1 MSIDQSKIRNFCII
15 AHIDHGKS
23 TLADRIIEKT
33 GTLTSREMQAQV
45 LDNMD
50 LERERGITIKSQ
62 AVRIIY
68 QAKDGEEYIFN
79 LIDTPGHVDFNYEVS
94 RSLAAC
100 DGAILVV
107 DAAQGV
113 EAQTL
118 ANVYLALDHDLDV
131 LPVINKIDL
140 PSARPE
146 EVAQEIEDV
155 IGIEAMDAPRISAKT
170 GLNIEEVLEQIVTKI
185 PAPAGDPKAPLKAL
199 IFDALYDSYKGVI
212 VFCRIKEGTVKVGTK
227 IKMMATGAE
236 DLVTEVG
243 YFGAGQ
249 FIPCDELSAGMVGYI
264 TASIKNVKDTRVGD
278 TITDAAEPI
287 TPEKQAEIERWL
299 ASQPKHQPADS
310 VTEKRSNLLIVFAE
324 SLESWVLEKKVDG
337 KEITPC
343 LNRLLKEKST
353 LYAPNV
359 LTQVK
364 GGRSIDA
371 QLMICSGLLPLMSGT
386 YSSLYY
392 DNTFY
397 TLQKAMRWLKHS
409 RSYLLT
415 IDKVSTW
422 NQGAVARSF
431 GTDTIISYHDFKM
444 TEAFGTHKRIGD
456 ASFFKQCREK
466 IERGEVWK
474 PGESVYMQ
482 FVTYSGHAP
491 FKLPNHLRTITFPAS
506 IPEKAA
512 DYMTTAHYTDKAIGD
527 FVAYLKTL
535 PQYKET
541 IVVIV
546 GDHEGL
552 ASYRQELVGNPACRG
567 LVSDKQLTPFIVLNS
582 PVGMRYDKFMGQIDI
597 YPTLLNLMQLDAYR
611 WHGLGQ
617 SILDPRKQGV
627 AVGSVMNVEGTGSDK
642 EVERLKEAHT
652 VSDYMLR
659 YDWLKRL
666 D

>member
-1 MSIDQSKIRNFCII
+1 MRQQLWDKTAIIFAVGIFLTFVAFDVIWCMDTTFASFSFFETYATKII
-15 AHIDHGKS
+15 A
-23 TLADRIIEKT
+23 TLALA
-33 GTLTSREMQAQV
+33 GVYALTRCRWAQ
-45 LDNMD
+45 
-50 LERERGITIKSQ
+50 I
-62 AVRIIY
+62 
-68 QAKDGEEYIFN
+68 
-79 LIDTPGHVDFNYEVS
+79 
-94 RSLAAC
+94 
-100 DGAILVV
+100 VV
-107 DAAQGV
+107 M
-113 EAQTL
+113 
-118 ANVYLALDHDLDV
+118 ALLDV
-131 LPVINKIDL
+131 LLVANLMYFRTYYSAIPASSYLEAGNLADFKASVTDSLRWADIVLPLITIATAVIAFRYKTTKRQPLTAVLKWWAAPLAGFALLLTGVNLCKGGFHKSL
-140 PSARPE
+140 RSVRQSAYLCS
-146 EVAQEIEDV
+146 A
-155 IGIEAMDAPRISAKT
+155 DAP
-170 GLNIEEVLEQIVTKI
+170 
-185 PAPAGDPKAPLKAL
+185 
-199 IFDALYDSYKGVI
+199 IFSVFGCIWYD
-212 VFCRIKEGTVKVGTK
+212 
-227 IKMMATGAE
+227 
-236 DLVTEVG
+236 
-243 YFGAGQ
+243 
-249 FIPCDELSAGMVGYI
+249 
-264 TASIKNVKDTRVGD
+264 
-278 TITDAAEPI
+278 ITDAAEPI

-397 TLQKAMRWLKHS
+397 TLQKAMRGLKHS

-456 ASFFKQCREK
+456 ASFFQQCREK

-491 FKLPNHLRTITFPAS
+491 FKLPDHLRTITFPAS

-552 ASYRQELVGNPACRG
+552 ASYRQELVGNPACRE

>member
-1 MSIDQSKIRNFCII
+1 MRQQLWDKTAITFAVGIFLTFVAFDVIWCMDTTFASFSFFETYATKII
-15 AHIDHGKS
+15 A
-23 TLADRIIEKT
+23 TLALA
-33 GTLTSREMQAQV
+33 GVYALTRCRWAQ
-45 LDNMD
+45 
-50 LERERGITIKSQ
+50 I
-62 AVRIIY
+62 
-68 QAKDGEEYIFN
+68 
-79 LIDTPGHVDFNYEVS
+79 
-94 RSLAAC
+94 
-100 DGAILVV
+100 VV
-107 DAAQGV
+107 M
-113 EAQTL
+113 
-118 ANVYLALDHDLDV
+118 ALLDV
-131 LPVINKIDL
+131 LLVANLMYFRTYYSAIPASSYLEAGNLADFKASVTDSLRWADIVL
-140 PSARPE
+140 PLITIATAVMALRSKATKRQPLTAVLKWWAAPLAGFALLLTGVNLCKGGFHKSLRSVRQSAYLCS
-146 EVAQEIEDV
+146 A
-155 IGIEAMDAPRISAKT
+155 DAP
-170 GLNIEEVLEQIVTKI
+170 
-185 PAPAGDPKAPLKAL
+185 
-199 IFDALYDSYKGVI
+199 IFSVFGCIWYD
-212 VFCRIKEGTVKVGTK
+212 
-227 IKMMATGAE
+227 
-236 DLVTEVG
+236 
-243 YFGAGQ
+243 
-249 FIPCDELSAGMVGYI
+249 
-264 TASIKNVKDTRVGD
+264 
-278 TITDAAEPI
+278 ITDAAEPI

-397 TLQKAMRWLKHS
+397 TLQKAMRGLKHS

-456 ASFFKQCREK
+456 ASFFQQCREK

-491 FKLPNHLRTITFPAS
+491 FKLPDHLRTITFPAS

-512 DYMTTAHYTDKAIGD
+512 DYMTTVHYTDKAIGD

>member
-1 MSIDQSKIRNFCII
+1 MRQQLWDKTAIIFAVGIFLTFVAFDVIWCMDTTFASFSFFETYATKII
-15 AHIDHGKS
+15 A
-23 TLADRIIEKT
+23 TLALA
-33 GTLTSREMQAQV
+33 GVYALTRCRWAQ
-45 LDNMD
+45 
-50 LERERGITIKSQ
+50 I
-62 AVRIIY
+62 
-68 QAKDGEEYIFN
+68 
-79 LIDTPGHVDFNYEVS
+79 
-94 RSLAAC
+94 
-100 DGAILVV
+100 VV
-107 DAAQGV
+107 M
-113 EAQTL
+113 
-118 ANVYLALDHDLDV
+118 ALLDV
-131 LPVINKIDL
+131 LLVANLMYFRTYYSAIPASSYLEAGNLADFKASVTDSLRWADIVL
-140 PSARPE
+140 PLITIATAVMAFRYKTTKRQPLTAVLKWWAAPLAGFALLLTGVNLCKGGFHKSLRSVRQSAYLCS
-146 EVAQEIEDV
+146 A
-155 IGIEAMDAPRISAKT
+155 DAP
-170 GLNIEEVLEQIVTKI
+170 
-185 PAPAGDPKAPLKAL
+185 
-199 IFDALYDSYKGVI
+199 IFSVFGCIWYD
-212 VFCRIKEGTVKVGTK
+212 
-227 IKMMATGAE
+227 
-236 DLVTEVG
+236 
-243 YFGAGQ
+243 
-249 FIPCDELSAGMVGYI
+249 
-264 TASIKNVKDTRVGD
+264 
-278 TITDAAEPI
+278 ITDAAEPI

-343 LNRLLKEKST
+343 LNSLLKEKST

-397 TLQKAMRWLKHS
+397 TLQKAMRGQKHS

-456 ASFFKQCREK
+456 ASFFQQCREK

-491 FKLPNHLRTITFPAS
+491 FKLPDHLRTITFPAS

-582 PVGMRYDKFMGQIDI
+582 PVGMHYDKFMGQIDI

-642 EVERLKEAHT
+642 EVERLKEAHS

>member
-1 MSIDQSKIRNFCII
+1 MRQQLWDKTAIIFAVGIFLTFVAFDVIWCMDTTFASFSFFETYATKII
-15 AHIDHGKS
+15 A
-23 TLADRIIEKT
+23 TLALA
-33 GTLTSREMQAQV
+33 GVYALTRCRWAQ
-45 LDNMD
+45 
-50 LERERGITIKSQ
+50 I
-62 AVRIIY
+62 
-68 QAKDGEEYIFN
+68 
-79 LIDTPGHVDFNYEVS
+79 
-94 RSLAAC
+94 
-100 DGAILVV
+100 VV
-107 DAAQGV
+107 M
-113 EAQTL
+113 
-118 ANVYLALDHDLDV
+118 ALLDV
-131 LPVINKIDL
+131 LLVANLMYFRTYYSAIPASSYLEAGNLADFKASVTDSLRWADIVLPLITIATAVIAFRYKTTKRQPLTAVLKWWAAPLAGFALLLTGVNLCKGGFHKSL
-140 PSARPE
+140 RSVRQSAYLCS
-146 EVAQEIEDV
+146 A
-155 IGIEAMDAPRISAKT
+155 DAP
-170 GLNIEEVLEQIVTKI
+170 
-185 PAPAGDPKAPLKAL
+185 
-199 IFDALYDSYKGVI
+199 IFSIFGCIWYD
-212 VFCRIKEGTVKVGTK
+212 
-227 IKMMATGAE
+227 
-236 DLVTEVG
+236 
-243 YFGAGQ
+243 
-249 FIPCDELSAGMVGYI
+249 
-264 TASIKNVKDTRVGD
+264 
-278 TITDAAEPI
+278 ITDAAEPI

-324 SLESWVLEKKVDG
+324 SLESWVLEKEVDG

-397 TLQKAMRWLKHS
+397 TLQKAMRGLKHS

-456 ASFFKQCREK
+456 ASFFQQCREK

>member
-1 MSIDQSKIRNFCII
+1 MRQQLWDKTAIIFAVGIFLTFVAFDVIWCMDTTFASFSFFETYATKII
-15 AHIDHGKS
+15 A
-23 TLADRIIEKT
+23 TLALA
-33 GTLTSREMQAQV
+33 GVYALTRCRWAQ
-45 LDNMD
+45 
-50 LERERGITIKSQ
+50 I
-62 AVRIIY
+62 
-68 QAKDGEEYIFN
+68 
-79 LIDTPGHVDFNYEVS
+79 
-94 RSLAAC
+94 
-100 DGAILVV
+100 VV
-107 DAAQGV
+107 M
-113 EAQTL
+113 
-118 ANVYLALDHDLDV
+118 ALLDV
-131 LPVINKIDL
+131 LLVANLMYFRTYYSAIPASSYLEAGNLADFKASVTDSLRWADIVL
-140 PSARPE
+140 PLITIATAVMAFRYKTTKRQPLTAVLKWWAAPLAGFALLLTGVNLCKGGFHKSLRSVRQSAYLCS
-146 EVAQEIEDV
+146 A
-155 IGIEAMDAPRISAKT
+155 DAP
-170 GLNIEEVLEQIVTKI
+170 
-185 PAPAGDPKAPLKAL
+185 
-199 IFDALYDSYKGVI
+199 IFSVFGCIWYD
-212 VFCRIKEGTVKVGTK
+212 
-227 IKMMATGAE
+227 
-236 DLVTEVG
+236 
-243 YFGAGQ
+243 
-249 FIPCDELSAGMVGYI
+249 
-264 TASIKNVKDTRVGD
+264 
-278 TITDAAEPI
+278 ITDAAEPI

-397 TLQKAMRWLKHS
+397 TLQKAMRGLKHS
-409 RSYLLT
+409 RCYLLT

-456 ASFFKQCREK
+456 ASFFQQCREK

-491 FKLPNHLRTITFPAS
+491 FKLPDHLRTITFPAS

-512 DYMTTAHYTDKAIGD
+512 EYMTTAHYTDKAIGD

>member
-1 MSIDQSKIRNFCII
+1 MRQQLWDKTAIIFAVGIFLTFVAFDVIWCMDTTFASFSFFETYATKII
-15 AHIDHGKS
+15 A
-23 TLADRIIEKT
+23 TLALA
-33 GTLTSREMQAQV
+33 GVYALTRCRWAQ
-45 LDNMD
+45 
-50 LERERGITIKSQ
+50 I
-62 AVRIIY
+62 
-68 QAKDGEEYIFN
+68 
-79 LIDTPGHVDFNYEVS
+79 
-94 RSLAAC
+94 
-100 DGAILVV
+100 VV
-107 DAAQGV
+107 M
-113 EAQTL
+113 
-118 ANVYLALDHDLDV
+118 ALLDV
-131 LPVINKIDL
+131 LLVANLMYFRTYYSAIPASSYLEAGNLADFKASVTDSLRWADIVL
-140 PSARPE
+140 PLITIATAVMAFRYKTTKRQPLTAVLKWWAAPLAGFALLLTGVNLCKGGFHKSLRSVRQSAYLCS
-146 EVAQEIEDV
+146 A
-155 IGIEAMDAPRISAKT
+155 DAP
-170 GLNIEEVLEQIVTKI
+170 
-185 PAPAGDPKAPLKAL
+185 
-199 IFDALYDSYKGVI
+199 IFSVFGCIWYD
-212 VFCRIKEGTVKVGTK
+212 
-227 IKMMATGAE
+227 
-236 DLVTEVG
+236 
-243 YFGAGQ
+243 
-249 FIPCDELSAGMVGYI
+249 
-264 TASIKNVKDTRVGD
+264 
-278 TITDAAEPI
+278 ITDAAEPI

-324 SLESWVLEKKVDG
+324 SLESWVLEKKVNG

-397 TLQKAMRWLKHS
+397 TIQKAMRGLKHS

-456 ASFFKQCREK
+456 ASFFQQCREK

-474 PGESVYMQ
+474 PGESVYML

-491 FKLPNHLRTITFPAS
+491 FKLPDHLRTITFPAS

>member
-1 MSIDQSKIRNFCII
+1 MRQQLWDKTAIIFAVGIFLTFVAFDVIWCMDTTFASFSFFETYATKII
-15 AHIDHGKS
+15 A
-23 TLADRIIEKT
+23 TLALA
-33 GTLTSREMQAQV
+33 GVYALTRCRWAQ
-45 LDNMD
+45 
-50 LERERGITIKSQ
+50 I
-62 AVRIIY
+62 
-68 QAKDGEEYIFN
+68 
-79 LIDTPGHVDFNYEVS
+79 
-94 RSLAAC
+94 
-100 DGAILVV
+100 VV
-107 DAAQGV
+107 M
-113 EAQTL
+113 
-118 ANVYLALDHDLDV
+118 ALLDV
-131 LPVINKIDL
+131 LLVANL
-140 PSARPE
+140 MYFRTYYSAIP
-146 EVAQEIEDV
+146 ASSYL
-155 IGIEAMDAPRISAKT
+155 EAGNLADFKASVTDSLRWADIVLSLITIATAVMAFRYKTTKRQPLTAVLKWWAAPLAGFALLLTGVNLCKGGFHKSLRSVRQSAYLCSADAP
-170 GLNIEEVLEQIVTKI
+170 
-185 PAPAGDPKAPLKAL
+185 
-199 IFDALYDSYKGVI
+199 IFSVFGCIWYD
-212 VFCRIKEGTVKVGTK
+212 
-227 IKMMATGAE
+227 
-236 DLVTEVG
+236 
-243 YFGAGQ
+243 
-249 FIPCDELSAGMVGYI
+249 
-264 TASIKNVKDTRVGD
+264 
-278 TITDAAEPI
+278 ITDAAEPI

-310 VTEKRSNLLIVFAE
+310 ITEKRSNLLIVFAE

-397 TLQKAMRWLKHS
+397 TLQKAMRGLKHS

-456 ASFFKQCREK
+456 ASFFQQCREK

-491 FKLPNHLRTITFPAS
+491 FKLPDHLRTITFPAS

>member
-1 MSIDQSKIRNFCII
+1 MRQQLWDKTAIIFAVGIFLTFVAFDVIWCMDTTFASFSFFETYATKII
-15 AHIDHGKS
+15 A
-23 TLADRIIEKT
+23 TLALA
-33 GTLTSREMQAQV
+33 GVYALTRCRWAQ
-45 LDNMD
+45 
-50 LERERGITIKSQ
+50 I
-62 AVRIIY
+62 
-68 QAKDGEEYIFN
+68 
-79 LIDTPGHVDFNYEVS
+79 
-94 RSLAAC
+94 
-100 DGAILVV
+100 VV
-107 DAAQGV
+107 M
-113 EAQTL
+113 
-118 ANVYLALDHDLDV
+118 ALLDV
-131 LPVINKIDL
+131 LLVANLMYFRTYYSAIPASSYLEAGNLADFKASVTDSLRWADIVL
-140 PSARPE
+140 PLITIATAVTAFRSKTTKRQPLTAVLKWWAAPLAGFALLLTGVNLCKGGFHKSLRSVRQSAYLCS
-146 EVAQEIEDV
+146 A
-155 IGIEAMDAPRISAKT
+155 DAP
-170 GLNIEEVLEQIVTKI
+170 
-185 PAPAGDPKAPLKAL
+185 
-199 IFDALYDSYKGVI
+199 IFSVFGCIWYD
-212 VFCRIKEGTVKVGTK
+212 
-227 IKMMATGAE
+227 
-236 DLVTEVG
+236 
-243 YFGAGQ
+243 
-249 FIPCDELSAGMVGYI
+249 
-264 TASIKNVKDTRVGD
+264 
-278 TITDAAEPI
+278 ITDAAEPI

-299 ASQPKHQPADS
+299 ASQPKHQPADII
-310 VTEKRSNLLIVFAE
+310 TEKRSNLLIVFAE

-397 TLQKAMRWLKHS
+397 TLQKAMRGLKHS

-431 GTDTIISYHDFKM
+431 GTGTIISYHDFKM

-456 ASFFKQCREK
+456 ASFFQQCREK

-491 FKLPNHLRTITFPAS
+491 FKLPDHLRTITFPAS

>member
-1 MSIDQSKIRNFCII
+1 MRQQLWDKTAIIFAVGIFLTFVAFDVIWCMDTTFASFSFFETYATKII
-15 AHIDHGKS
+15 A
-23 TLADRIIEKT
+23 TLVLA
-33 GTLTSREMQAQV
+33 GVYALTRCRWAQ
-45 LDNMD
+45 
-50 LERERGITIKSQ
+50 I
-62 AVRIIY
+62 
-68 QAKDGEEYIFN
+68 
-79 LIDTPGHVDFNYEVS
+79 
-94 RSLAAC
+94 
-100 DGAILVV
+100 VV
-107 DAAQGV
+107 M
-113 EAQTL
+113 
-118 ANVYLALDHDLDV
+118 ALLDV
-131 LPVINKIDL
+131 LLVANLMYFRTYYSAIPASSYLEAGNLADFKASVTDSLRWADIVL
-140 PSARPE
+140 PLITIATAVMAFRYKTTKRQPLTAVLKWWAAPLAGFALLLTGVNLCKGGFHKSLRSVRQSAYLCS
-146 EVAQEIEDV
+146 A
-155 IGIEAMDAPRISAKT
+155 DAP
-170 GLNIEEVLEQIVTKI
+170 
-185 PAPAGDPKAPLKAL
+185 
-199 IFDALYDSYKGVI
+199 IFSVFGCIWYD
-212 VFCRIKEGTVKVGTK
+212 
-227 IKMMATGAE
+227 
-236 DLVTEVG
+236 
-243 YFGAGQ
+243 
-249 FIPCDELSAGMVGYI
+249 
-264 TASIKNVKDTRVGD
+264 
-278 TITDAAEPI
+278 ITDAAEPI

-397 TLQKAMRWLKHS
+397 TLQKAMRGLKHS

-456 ASFFKQCREK
+456 ASFFQQCREK

-491 FKLPNHLRTITFPAS
+491 FKLPDHLRTITFPAS

>member
-1 MSIDQSKIRNFCII
+1 MRQQLWDKTSIVFAVGIFLTFVAFDVIWCMDTTFASFSFFETYATKII
-15 AHIDHGKS
+15 A
-23 TLADRIIEKT
+23 TLALV
-33 GTLTSREMQAQV
+33 GVYVLTRSRWAQ
-45 LDNMD
+45 
-50 LERERGITIKSQ
+50 I
-62 AVRIIY
+62 
-68 QAKDGEEYIFN
+68 
-79 LIDTPGHVDFNYEVS
+79 
-94 RSLAAC
+94 
-100 DGAILVV
+100 VV
-107 DAAQGV
+107 M
-113 EAQTL
+113 
-118 ANVYLALDHDLDV
+118 ALLDV
-131 LPVINKIDL
+131 LLVANLMYFRTYYSAIPASSYLEAGNLADFKASVTDSLRWADIVLLLISIATAVMAFRYKITKRQPL
-140 PSARPE
+140 TAVLKWWAAPLAGFALLLTGVNLCKGGFHKSLRSVRQSAYLCS
-146 EVAQEIEDV
+146 A
-155 IGIEAMDAPRISAKT
+155 DAP
-170 GLNIEEVLEQIVTKI
+170 
-185 PAPAGDPKAPLKAL
+185 
-199 IFDALYDSYKGVI
+199 IFSVFGCIWYD
-212 VFCRIKEGTVKVGTK
+212 
-227 IKMMATGAE
+227 
-236 DLVTEVG
+236 
-243 YFGAGQ
+243 
-249 FIPCDELSAGMVGYI
+249 
-264 TASIKNVKDTRVGD
+264 
-278 TITDAAEPI
+278 ITDAAEPI

-324 SLESWVLEKKVDG
+324 SLESWVLEKEVDG

-397 TLQKAMRWLKHS
+397 TLQKAMRGLKHS

-456 ASFFKQCREK
+456 ASFFQQCREK

-491 FKLPNHLRTITFPAS
+491 FKLPDHLRTITFPAS

-582 PVGMRYDKFMGQIDI
+582 PVGMRYDKFLGQIDI
-597 YPTLLNLMQLDAYR
+597 YPTLLDLMQLDAYR

>member
-1 MSIDQSKIRNFCII
+1 MKQQLWDKTAIIFAVGIFLTFVAFDVIWCMDTTFASFSFFETYATKII
-15 AHIDHGKS
+15 A
-23 TLADRIIEKT
+23 TLALA
-33 GTLTSREMQAQV
+33 GVYALTRCRWAQ
-45 LDNMD
+45 
-50 LERERGITIKSQ
+50 I
-62 AVRIIY
+62 
-68 QAKDGEEYIFN
+68 
-79 LIDTPGHVDFNYEVS
+79 
-94 RSLAAC
+94 
-100 DGAILVV
+100 VV
-107 DAAQGV
+107 M
-113 EAQTL
+113 
-118 ANVYLALDHDLDV
+118 ALLDV
-131 LPVINKIDL
+131 LLVANLMYFRTYYSAIPASSYLEAGNLADFKASVTDSLRWADIVL
-140 PSARPE
+140 PLITIATAVMAFRYKTTKRQPLTAVLKWWAAPLAGFALLLTGVNLCKGGFHKSLRSVRQSAYLCS
-146 EVAQEIEDV
+146 A
-155 IGIEAMDAPRISAKT
+155 DAP
-170 GLNIEEVLEQIVTKI
+170 
-185 PAPAGDPKAPLKAL
+185 
-199 IFDALYDSYKGVI
+199 IFSVFGCIWYD
-212 VFCRIKEGTVKVGTK
+212 
-227 IKMMATGAE
+227 
-236 DLVTEVG
+236 
-243 YFGAGQ
+243 
-249 FIPCDELSAGMVGYI
+249 
-264 TASIKNVKDTRVGD
+264 
-278 TITDAAEPI
+278 ITDAAEPI

-324 SLESWVLEKKVDG
+324 SLESWVLEKKVNG

-397 TLQKAMRWLKHS
+397 TLQKAMRGLKHS

-456 ASFFKQCREK
+456 ASFFQQCREK

-491 FKLPNHLRTITFPAS
+491 FKLPDHLRTITFPAS
-506 IPEKAA
+506 IPEKVA

>member
-1 MSIDQSKIRNFCII
+1 MRQQLWDKTAIIFAVGIFLTFVAFDVIWCMDTTFASFSFFETYATKII
-15 AHIDHGKS
+15 A
-23 TLADRIIEKT
+23 TLALA
-33 GTLTSREMQAQV
+33 GVYALTRCRWAQ
-45 LDNMD
+45 
-50 LERERGITIKSQ
+50 I
-62 AVRIIY
+62 
-68 QAKDGEEYIFN
+68 
-79 LIDTPGHVDFNYEVS
+79 
-94 RSLAAC
+94 
-100 DGAILVV
+100 VV
-107 DAAQGV
+107 M
-113 EAQTL
+113 
-118 ANVYLALDHDLDV
+118 ALLDV
-131 LPVINKIDL
+131 LLVANLMYFRTYYSAIPASSYLEAGNLADFKASVTDSLRWADIVL
-140 PSARPE
+140 PLITIATAVMAFRYKTTKRQPLTAVLKWWAAPLAGFALLLTGVNLCKGGFHKSLRSVRQSAYLCS
-146 EVAQEIEDV
+146 A
-155 IGIEAMDAPRISAKT
+155 DAP
-170 GLNIEEVLEQIVTKI
+170 
-185 PAPAGDPKAPLKAL
+185 
-199 IFDALYDSYKGVI
+199 IFSVFGCIWYD
-212 VFCRIKEGTVKVGTK
+212 
-227 IKMMATGAE
+227 
-236 DLVTEVG
+236 
-243 YFGAGQ
+243 
-249 FIPCDELSAGMVGYI
+249 
-264 TASIKNVKDTRVGD
+264 
-278 TITDAAEPI
+278 ITDAAEPI

-324 SLESWVLEKKVDG
+324 SLESWVLEKKVNG

-397 TLQKAMRWLKHS
+397 TLQKAMRGLKHS

-456 ASFFKQCREK
+456 ASFFQQCREK

-474 PGESVYMQ
+474 LGESVYMQ

-491 FKLPNHLRTITFPAS
+491 FKLPDHLRTITFPAS

>member
-1 MSIDQSKIRNFCII
+1 MRQYLWDKTAIIFAVGIFLTFVAFDVIWCMDTTFASFSFFETYATKII
-15 AHIDHGKS
+15 A
-23 TLADRIIEKT
+23 TLALA
-33 GTLTSREMQAQV
+33 GVYALTRCRWAQ
-45 LDNMD
+45 
-50 LERERGITIKSQ
+50 I
-62 AVRIIY
+62 
-68 QAKDGEEYIFN
+68 
-79 LIDTPGHVDFNYEVS
+79 
-94 RSLAAC
+94 
-100 DGAILVV
+100 VV
-107 DAAQGV
+107 M
-113 EAQTL
+113 
-118 ANVYLALDHDLDV
+118 ALLDV
-131 LPVINKIDL
+131 LLVANLMYFRTYYSAIPASSYLEAGNLADFKASVTDSLRWADIVL
-140 PSARPE
+140 PLITIATAVMAFRYKTTKRQPLTAVLKWWAAPLAGFVLLLTGVNLCKGGFHKSLRSVRQSAYLCS
-146 EVAQEIEDV
+146 A
-155 IGIEAMDAPRISAKT
+155 DAP
-170 GLNIEEVLEQIVTKI
+170 
-185 PAPAGDPKAPLKAL
+185 
-199 IFDALYDSYKGVI
+199 IFSVFGCIWYD
-212 VFCRIKEGTVKVGTK
+212 
-227 IKMMATGAE
+227 
-236 DLVTEVG
+236 
-243 YFGAGQ
+243 
-249 FIPCDELSAGMVGYI
+249 
-264 TASIKNVKDTRVGD
+264 
-278 TITDAAEPI
+278 ITDAAEPI

-299 ASQPKHQPADS
+299 ASQPKHQSADS

-397 TLQKAMRWLKHS
+397 TLQKAMRGLKHS

-456 ASFFKQCREK
+456 ASFFQQCREK

-491 FKLPNHLRTITFPAS
+491 FKLPDHLRTITFPAS

>member
-1 MSIDQSKIRNFCII
+1 MKQQLWDKTAIIFAVGIFLTFVAFDVIWCMDTTFASFSFFETYATKII
-15 AHIDHGKS
+15 A
-23 TLADRIIEKT
+23 TLALA
-33 GTLTSREMQAQV
+33 GVYALTRCRWAQ
-45 LDNMD
+45 
-50 LERERGITIKSQ
+50 I
-62 AVRIIY
+62 
-68 QAKDGEEYIFN
+68 
-79 LIDTPGHVDFNYEVS
+79 
-94 RSLAAC
+94 
-100 DGAILVV
+100 VV
-107 DAAQGV
+107 M
-113 EAQTL
+113 
-118 ANVYLALDHDLDV
+118 ALLDV
-131 LPVINKIDL
+131 LLVANLMYFRTYYSAIPASSYLEAGNLADFKASVTDSLRWADIVL
-140 PSARPE
+140 PLITIATAVMAFRYKTTKRQPLTAVLKWWAAPLAGFALLLTGVNLCKGGFHKSLRSVRQSAYLCS
-146 EVAQEIEDV
+146 A
-155 IGIEAMDAPRISAKT
+155 DAP
-170 GLNIEEVLEQIVTKI
+170 
-185 PAPAGDPKAPLKAL
+185 
-199 IFDALYDSYKGVI
+199 IFSVFGCIWYD
-212 VFCRIKEGTVKVGTK
+212 
-227 IKMMATGAE
+227 
-236 DLVTEVG
+236 
-243 YFGAGQ
+243 
-249 FIPCDELSAGMVGYI
+249 
-264 TASIKNVKDTRVGD
+264 
-278 TITDAAEPI
+278 ITDAAEPI

-397 TLQKAMRWLKHS
+397 TLQKAMRGLKHS

-456 ASFFKQCREK
+456 ASFFQQCREK

-474 PGESVYMQ
+474 PSESVYMQ

-491 FKLPNHLRTITFPAS
+491 FKLPDHLRTITFPAS

>member
-1 MSIDQSKIRNFCII
+1 MRQQLWDKTAIIFAVGIFLTFVAFDVIWCMDTTFASFSFFETYATKII
-15 AHIDHGKS
+15 A
-23 TLADRIIEKT
+23 TLALASVYA
-33 GTLTSREMQAQV
+33 LTRCRWAQ
-45 LDNMD
+45 
-50 LERERGITIKSQ
+50 I
-62 AVRIIY
+62 
-68 QAKDGEEYIFN
+68 
-79 LIDTPGHVDFNYEVS
+79 
-94 RSLAAC
+94 
-100 DGAILVV
+100 VV
-107 DAAQGV
+107 M
-113 EAQTL
+113 
-118 ANVYLALDHDLDV
+118 ALLDV
-131 LPVINKIDL
+131 LLVANLMYFRTYYSAIPASSYLEAGNLADFKASVTDSLRWADIVL
-140 PSARPE
+140 PLITIATAVMAFRYKTTKRQPLTAVLKWWAAPLAGFALLLTGVNLCKGGFHKSLRSVRQSAYLCS
-146 EVAQEIEDV
+146 A
-155 IGIEAMDAPRISAKT
+155 DAP
-170 GLNIEEVLEQIVTKI
+170 
-185 PAPAGDPKAPLKAL
+185 
-199 IFDALYDSYKGVI
+199 IFSVFGCIWYD
-212 VFCRIKEGTVKVGTK
+212 
-227 IKMMATGAE
+227 
-236 DLVTEVG
+236 
-243 YFGAGQ
+243 
-249 FIPCDELSAGMVGYI
+249 
-264 TASIKNVKDTRVGD
+264 
-278 TITDAAEPI
+278 ITDAAEPI

-343 LNRLLKEKST
+343 LNSLLKEKST

-397 TLQKAMRWLKHS
+397 TLQKAMRGQKHS

-456 ASFFKQCREK
+456 ASFFQQCREK

-491 FKLPNHLRTITFPAS
+491 FKLPDHLRTITFPAS

-552 ASYRQELVGNPACRG
+552 ASYRQELVGNPACHG

-642 EVERLKEAHT
+642 EVERLKEAHS

>member
-1 MSIDQSKIRNFCII
+1 MRQQLWDKTAIIFAVGIFLTFVAFDVIWCMDTTFASFSFFETYATKII
-15 AHIDHGKS
+15 A
-23 TLADRIIEKT
+23 TLALA
-33 GTLTSREMQAQV
+33 GVYALTRCRWAQ
-45 LDNMD
+45 
-50 LERERGITIKSQ
+50 I
-62 AVRIIY
+62 
-68 QAKDGEEYIFN
+68 
-79 LIDTPGHVDFNYEVS
+79 
-94 RSLAAC
+94 
-100 DGAILVV
+100 VV
-107 DAAQGV
+107 M
-113 EAQTL
+113 
-118 ANVYLALDHDLDV
+118 ALLDV
-131 LPVINKIDL
+131 LLVANLMYFRTYYSAIPASSYLEAGNLADFKASVTDSLRWADIVLPLITIATAVIAFRYKTTKRQPLTAVLKWWAAPLAGFALLLTGVNLCKGGFHKSL
-140 PSARPE
+140 RSVRQSAYLCS
-146 EVAQEIEDV
+146 A
-155 IGIEAMDAPRISAKT
+155 DAP
-170 GLNIEEVLEQIVTKI
+170 
-185 PAPAGDPKAPLKAL
+185 
-199 IFDALYDSYKGVI
+199 IFSVFGCIWYD
-212 VFCRIKEGTVKVGTK
+212 
-227 IKMMATGAE
+227 
-236 DLVTEVG
+236 
-243 YFGAGQ
+243 
-249 FIPCDELSAGMVGYI
+249 
-264 TASIKNVKDTRVGD
+264 
-278 TITDAAEPI
+278 ITDAAEPI

-310 VTEKRSNLLIVFAE
+310 ITEKRSNLLIVFAE

-397 TLQKAMRWLKHS
+397 TLQKAMRGLKHS

-456 ASFFKQCREK
+456 ASFFQQCREK

-491 FKLPNHLRTITFPAS
+491 FKLPDHLRTITFPAS

>member
-1 MSIDQSKIRNFCII
+1 MRQQLWDKTAIIFAVGIFLTFVAFDVIWCMDTTFASFSFFETYATKII
-15 AHIDHGKS
+15 A
-23 TLADRIIEKT
+23 TLALA
-33 GTLTSREMQAQV
+33 GVYALTRCRWAQ
-45 LDNMD
+45 
-50 LERERGITIKSQ
+50 I
-62 AVRIIY
+62 
-68 QAKDGEEYIFN
+68 
-79 LIDTPGHVDFNYEVS
+79 
-94 RSLAAC
+94 
-100 DGAILVV
+100 VV
-107 DAAQGV
+107 M
-113 EAQTL
+113 
-118 ANVYLALDHDLDV
+118 ALLDV
-131 LPVINKIDL
+131 LLVANLMYFRTYYSAIPASSYLEAGNLADFKASVTDSLRWADIVLPLITIATAVMAFRYKTTKRQPLTAVLKWWAAPLAGFALLLTGINLCKGGFHKSL
-140 PSARPE
+140 RSVRQSAYLCS
-146 EVAQEIEDV
+146 A
-155 IGIEAMDAPRISAKT
+155 DAP
-170 GLNIEEVLEQIVTKI
+170 
-185 PAPAGDPKAPLKAL
+185 
-199 IFDALYDSYKGVI
+199 IFSVFGCIWYD
-212 VFCRIKEGTVKVGTK
+212 
-227 IKMMATGAE
+227 
-236 DLVTEVG
+236 
-243 YFGAGQ
+243 
-249 FIPCDELSAGMVGYI
+249 
-264 TASIKNVKDTRVGD
+264 
-278 TITDAAEPI
+278 ITDTAEPI

-397 TLQKAMRWLKHS
+397 TLQKAMRGLKHS

-456 ASFFKQCREK
+456 ASFFQQCREK

>member
-1 MSIDQSKIRNFCII
+1 MRQQLWDKTAIIFAVGIFLTFVAFDVIWCMDTTFASFSFFETYATKII
-15 AHIDHGKS
+15 A
-23 TLADRIIEKT
+23 TLALA
-33 GTLTSREMQAQV
+33 GVYALTRCRWAQ
-45 LDNMD
+45 
-50 LERERGITIKSQ
+50 I
-62 AVRIIY
+62 
-68 QAKDGEEYIFN
+68 
-79 LIDTPGHVDFNYEVS
+79 
-94 RSLAAC
+94 
-100 DGAILVV
+100 VV
-107 DAAQGV
+107 I
-113 EAQTL
+113 
-118 ANVYLALDHDLDV
+118 ALLDV
-131 LPVINKIDL
+131 LLVANLMYFRTYYSAIPASSYLEAGNLADFKASVTDSLRWADIVL
-140 PSARPE
+140 PLITIATAVMAFRYKTAKRQPLTAVLKWWAAPLAGFALLLTGVNLCKGGFHKSLRSVRQSAYLCS
-146 EVAQEIEDV
+146 A
-155 IGIEAMDAPRISAKT
+155 DAP
-170 GLNIEEVLEQIVTKI
+170 
-185 PAPAGDPKAPLKAL
+185 
-199 IFDALYDSYKGVI
+199 IFSVFGCIWYD
-212 VFCRIKEGTVKVGTK
+212 
-227 IKMMATGAE
+227 
-236 DLVTEVG
+236 
-243 YFGAGQ
+243 
-249 FIPCDELSAGMVGYI
+249 
-264 TASIKNVKDTRVGD
+264 
-278 TITDAAEPI
+278 ITDAAEPI

-397 TLQKAMRWLKHS
+397 TLQKAMRGLKHS

-456 ASFFKQCREK
+456 ASFFQQCQEK

-491 FKLPNHLRTITFPAS
+491 FKLPDHLRTITFPAS

-597 YPTLLNLMQLDAYR
+597 YPTLLNLMKLDAYR

>member
-1 MSIDQSKIRNFCII
+1 MRQQLWDKTAIVFAVGIFLTFVAFDVIWCIDTTFASFSFFETYATKII
-15 AHIDHGKS
+15 A
-23 TLADRIIEKT
+23 TLALA
-33 GTLTSREMQAQV
+33 GVYALTRCRWAQ
-45 LDNMD
+45 
-50 LERERGITIKSQ
+50 I
-62 AVRIIY
+62 
-68 QAKDGEEYIFN
+68 
-79 LIDTPGHVDFNYEVS
+79 
-94 RSLAAC
+94 
-100 DGAILVV
+100 VV
-107 DAAQGV
+107 M
-113 EAQTL
+113 
-118 ANVYLALDHDLDV
+118 ALLDV
-131 LPVINKIDL
+131 LLVANLMYFRTYYSAIPASSYLEAGNLADFKASVTDSLRWADIVLLLISIATAVIAFRYKTTKRQPLTAVLKWWAAPLAGFALLLTGVNLCKGGFHKSL
-140 PSARPE
+140 RSVRQSAYLCS
-146 EVAQEIEDV
+146 A
-155 IGIEAMDAPRISAKT
+155 DAP
-170 GLNIEEVLEQIVTKI
+170 
-185 PAPAGDPKAPLKAL
+185 
-199 IFDALYDSYKGVI
+199 IFSVFGCIWYD
-212 VFCRIKEGTVKVGTK
+212 
-227 IKMMATGAE
+227 
-236 DLVTEVG
+236 
-243 YFGAGQ
+243 
-249 FIPCDELSAGMVGYI
+249 
-264 TASIKNVKDTRVGD
+264 
-278 TITDAAEPI
+278 ITDAAEPI

-397 TLQKAMRWLKHS
+397 TLQKAMRGLKHS

-456 ASFFKQCREK
+456 ASFFQQCREK

-491 FKLPNHLRTITFPAS
+491 FKLPDHLRTITFPAS

>member
-1 MSIDQSKIRNFCII
+1 MRQQLWDKTAIIFAVGIFLTFVAFDVIWCMDTTFASFSFFETYATKII
-15 AHIDHGKS
+15 A
-23 TLADRIIEKT
+23 TLALA
-33 GTLTSREMQAQV
+33 GVYALTRCRWAQ
-45 LDNMD
+45 
-50 LERERGITIKSQ
+50 I
-62 AVRIIY
+62 
-68 QAKDGEEYIFN
+68 
-79 LIDTPGHVDFNYEVS
+79 
-94 RSLAAC
+94 
-100 DGAILVV
+100 VV
-107 DAAQGV
+107 M
-113 EAQTL
+113 
-118 ANVYLALDHDLDV
+118 ALLDV
-131 LPVINKIDL
+131 LLVANLMYFRTYYSAIPASSYLEAGNLADFKASVTDSLRWADIVL
-140 PSARPE
+140 PLITIATAVMAFRSKTTKRQPLTAVLKWWAAPLAGFALLLTGVNLCKGGFHKSLRSVRQSAYLCS
-146 EVAQEIEDV
+146 A
-155 IGIEAMDAPRISAKT
+155 DAP
-170 GLNIEEVLEQIVTKI
+170 
-185 PAPAGDPKAPLKAL
+185 
-199 IFDALYDSYKGVI
+199 IFSVFGCIWYD
-212 VFCRIKEGTVKVGTK
+212 
-227 IKMMATGAE
+227 
-236 DLVTEVG
+236 
-243 YFGAGQ
+243 
-249 FIPCDELSAGMVGYI
+249 
-264 TASIKNVKDTRVGD
+264 
-278 TITDAAEPI
+278 ITDAAEPI

-310 VTEKRSNLLIVFAE
+310 ITEKRSNLLIVFAE

-397 TLQKAMRWLKHS
+397 TLQKAMRGLKHS

-456 ASFFKQCREK
+456 ASFFQQCREK

-491 FKLPNHLRTITFPAS
+491 FKLPDHLRTITFPAS

>member
-1 MSIDQSKIRNFCII
+1 MRQQLWDKTAIIFAVGIFLTFVAFDVIWCMDTTFASFSFFETYATKII
-15 AHIDHGKS
+15 A
-23 TLADRIIEKT
+23 TLALA
-33 GTLTSREMQAQV
+33 GVYALTRCRWAQ
-45 LDNMD
+45 
-50 LERERGITIKSQ
+50 I
-62 AVRIIY
+62 
-68 QAKDGEEYIFN
+68 
-79 LIDTPGHVDFNYEVS
+79 
-94 RSLAAC
+94 
-100 DGAILVV
+100 VV
-107 DAAQGV
+107 M
-113 EAQTL
+113 
-118 ANVYLALDHDLDV
+118 ALLDV
-131 LPVINKIDL
+131 LLVANLMYFRTYYSAIPASSYLEAGNLADFKASVTDSLRWADIVL
-140 PSARPE
+140 PLITIATAVMAFRYKTTKRQPLTAVLKWWTAPLAGFALLLTGVNLCKGGFHKSLRSVRQSAYLCS
-146 EVAQEIEDV
+146 A
-155 IGIEAMDAPRISAKT
+155 DAP
-170 GLNIEEVLEQIVTKI
+170 
-185 PAPAGDPKAPLKAL
+185 
-199 IFDALYDSYKGVI
+199 IFSVFGCIWYD
-212 VFCRIKEGTVKVGTK
+212 
-227 IKMMATGAE
+227 
-236 DLVTEVG
+236 
-243 YFGAGQ
+243 
-249 FIPCDELSAGMVGYI
+249 
-264 TASIKNVKDTRVGD
+264 
-278 TITDAAEPI
+278 ITDAAEPI

-397 TLQKAMRWLKHS
+397 TLQKAMRGLKHS

-456 ASFFKQCREK
+456 ASFFQQCREK

-491 FKLPNHLRTITFPAS
+491 FKLPDHLRTITFPAS

-617 SILDPRKQGV
+617 SILDPRKSGV

>member
-1 MSIDQSKIRNFCII
+1 MRQQLWDKTAIIFAVGIFLTFVAFDVIWCMDTTFASFSFFETYATKII
-15 AHIDHGKS
+15 A
-23 TLADRIIEKT
+23 TLALA
-33 GTLTSREMQAQV
+33 GVYALTRCRWAQ
-45 LDNMD
+45 
-50 LERERGITIKSQ
+50 I
-62 AVRIIY
+62 
-68 QAKDGEEYIFN
+68 
-79 LIDTPGHVDFNYEVS
+79 
-94 RSLAAC
+94 
-100 DGAILVV
+100 VV
-107 DAAQGV
+107 M
-113 EAQTL
+113 
-118 ANVYLALDHDLDV
+118 ALLDV
-131 LPVINKIDL
+131 LLVANLMYFRTYYSAIPASSYLEAGNLADFKASVTDSLRWADIVL
-140 PSARPE
+140 PLITIATAVMAFRYKTTKRQPLTAVLKWWAAPLAGFALLLTGVNLCKGGFHKSLRSVRQSAYLCS
-146 EVAQEIEDV
+146 A
-155 IGIEAMDAPRISAKT
+155 DAP
-170 GLNIEEVLEQIVTKI
+170 
-185 PAPAGDPKAPLKAL
+185 
-199 IFDALYDSYKGVI
+199 IFSVFGCIWYD
-212 VFCRIKEGTVKVGTK
+212 
-227 IKMMATGAE
+227 
-236 DLVTEVG
+236 
-243 YFGAGQ
+243 
-249 FIPCDELSAGMVGYI
+249 
-264 TASIKNVKDTRVGD
+264 
-278 TITDAAEPI
+278 ITDAAEPI

-343 LNRLLKEKST
+343 LNSLLKEKST

-397 TLQKAMRWLKHS
+397 TLQKAMRGLKHS

-456 ASFFKQCREK
+456 ASFFQQCREK

-474 PGESVYMQ
+474 PDESVYMQ

-491 FKLPNHLRTITFPAS
+491 FKLPDHLRTITFPAS

>member
-1 MSIDQSKIRNFCII
+1 MRQQLWDKTAIIFAVGIFLTFVAFDVIWCMDTTFASFSFFETYATKII
-15 AHIDHGKS
+15 A
-23 TLADRIIEKT
+23 TLALV
-33 GTLTSREMQAQV
+33 GVYALTRSRWAQ
-45 LDNMD
+45 
-50 LERERGITIKSQ
+50 I
-62 AVRIIY
+62 
-68 QAKDGEEYIFN
+68 
-79 LIDTPGHVDFNYEVS
+79 
-94 RSLAAC
+94 
-100 DGAILVV
+100 VV
-107 DAAQGV
+107 M
-113 EAQTL
+113 
-118 ANVYLALDHDLDV
+118 ALLDV
-131 LPVINKIDL
+131 LLVANLMYFRTYYSAIPASSYLEAGNLADFKASVTDSLRWADIVL
-140 PSARPE
+140 PLITIATAVMAFRYKTTKRQPLTAVLKWWAAPLAGFALLLTGVNLCKGGFHKSLRSVRQSAYLCS
-146 EVAQEIEDV
+146 A
-155 IGIEAMDAPRISAKT
+155 DAP
-170 GLNIEEVLEQIVTKI
+170 
-185 PAPAGDPKAPLKAL
+185 
-199 IFDALYDSYKGVI
+199 IFSVFGCIWYD
-212 VFCRIKEGTVKVGTK
+212 
-227 IKMMATGAE
+227 
-236 DLVTEVG
+236 
-243 YFGAGQ
+243 
-249 FIPCDELSAGMVGYI
+249 
-264 TASIKNVKDTRVGD
+264 
-278 TITDAAEPI
+278 ITDAAEPI
-287 TPEKQAEIERWL
+287 TPEKQVEIERWL

-397 TLQKAMRWLKHS
+397 TLQKAMRGLKHS

-456 ASFFKQCREK
+456 ASFFQQCREK

-491 FKLPNHLRTITFPAS
+491 FKLPDHLRTITFPAS

-552 ASYRQELVGNPACRG
+552 ASYRQELVGNPACHG

-659 YDWLKRL
+659 YNWLKRL

>member
-1 MSIDQSKIRNFCII
+1 MRQQLWDKTAIIFAVGIFLTFVAFDVIWCMDTTFASFSFFETYATKII
-15 AHIDHGKS
+15 A
-23 TLADRIIEKT
+23 TLALA
-33 GTLTSREMQAQV
+33 GVYALTRCRWAQ
-45 LDNMD
+45 
-50 LERERGITIKSQ
+50 I
-62 AVRIIY
+62 
-68 QAKDGEEYIFN
+68 
-79 LIDTPGHVDFNYEVS
+79 
-94 RSLAAC
+94 
-100 DGAILVV
+100 VV
-107 DAAQGV
+107 M
-113 EAQTL
+113 
-118 ANVYLALDHDLDV
+118 ALLDV
-131 LPVINKIDL
+131 LLVANLMYFRTYYSAIPASSYLEAGNLADFKASVTDSLRWADIVL
-140 PSARPE
+140 PLITIATAVMAFRYKTTKRQPLTAVLKWWAAPLAGFALLLTGVNLCKGGFHKSLRSVRQSAYLCS
-146 EVAQEIEDV
+146 A
-155 IGIEAMDAPRISAKT
+155 DAP
-170 GLNIEEVLEQIVTKI
+170 
-185 PAPAGDPKAPLKAL
+185 
-199 IFDALYDSYKGVI
+199 IFSVFGCIWYD
-212 VFCRIKEGTVKVGTK
+212 
-227 IKMMATGAE
+227 
-236 DLVTEVG
+236 
-243 YFGAGQ
+243 
-249 FIPCDELSAGMVGYI
+249 
-264 TASIKNVKDTRVGD
+264 
-278 TITDAAEPI
+278 ITDAAEPI
-287 TPEKQAEIERWL
+287 TPEKQAEIELWL

-397 TLQKAMRWLKHS
+397 TLQKAMRGLKHS
-409 RSYLLT
+409 RCYLLT

-456 ASFFKQCREK
+456 ASFFQQCREK

-491 FKLPNHLRTITFPAS
+491 FKLPDHLRTITFPAS

-582 PVGMRYDKFMGQIDI
+582 PVGIRYDKFMGQIDI

-666 D
+666 N

>member
-1 MSIDQSKIRNFCII
+1 MRQQLWDKTAIIFAVGIFLTFVAFDVIWCMDTTFASFSFFETYATKII
-15 AHIDHGKS
+15 A
-23 TLADRIIEKT
+23 TLALA
-33 GTLTSREMQAQV
+33 GVYALTRCRWAQ
-45 LDNMD
+45 
-50 LERERGITIKSQ
+50 I
-62 AVRIIY
+62 
-68 QAKDGEEYIFN
+68 
-79 LIDTPGHVDFNYEVS
+79 
-94 RSLAAC
+94 
-100 DGAILVV
+100 VV
-107 DAAQGV
+107 M
-113 EAQTL
+113 
-118 ANVYLALDHDLDV
+118 ALLDV
-131 LPVINKIDL
+131 LLVANLMYFRTYYSAIPASSYLEAGNLADFKASVTDSLRWADIVL
-140 PSARPE
+140 PLITIATAVMAFRSKTTKRQPLTAVLKWWAAPLAGFALLLTGVNLCKGGFHKSLRSVRQSAYLCS
-146 EVAQEIEDV
+146 A
-155 IGIEAMDAPRISAKT
+155 DAP
-170 GLNIEEVLEQIVTKI
+170 
-185 PAPAGDPKAPLKAL
+185 
-199 IFDALYDSYKGVI
+199 IFSVFGCIWYD
-212 VFCRIKEGTVKVGTK
+212 
-227 IKMMATGAE
+227 
-236 DLVTEVG
+236 
-243 YFGAGQ
+243 
-249 FIPCDELSAGMVGYI
+249 
-264 TASIKNVKDTRVGD
+264 
-278 TITDAAEPI
+278 ITDAAEPI

-343 LNRLLKEKST
+343 LNRLLKDKST

-397 TLQKAMRWLKHS
+397 TLQKAMRGLKHS

-456 ASFFKQCREK
+456 ASFFQQCREK

-491 FKLPNHLRTITFPAS
+491 FKLPDHLRTITFPAS

>member
-1 MSIDQSKIRNFCII
+1 MRQQLWNKTAIIFAVGIFLTFVAFDVIWCMDTTFASFSFFETYATKII
-15 AHIDHGKS
+15 A
-23 TLADRIIEKT
+23 TLALA
-33 GTLTSREMQAQV
+33 GVYALTRCRWAQ
-45 LDNMD
+45 
-50 LERERGITIKSQ
+50 I
-62 AVRIIY
+62 
-68 QAKDGEEYIFN
+68 
-79 LIDTPGHVDFNYEVS
+79 
-94 RSLAAC
+94 
-100 DGAILVV
+100 VV
-107 DAAQGV
+107 I
-113 EAQTL
+113 
-118 ANVYLALDHDLDV
+118 ALLDV
-131 LPVINKIDL
+131 LLVANLMYFRTYYSAIPASSYLEAGNLADFKASVTDSLRWADIVL
-140 PSARPE
+140 PLITIATAVMAFRYKTAKRQPLTAVLKWWAAPLAGFALLLTGVNLCKGGFHKSLRSVRQSAYLCS
-146 EVAQEIEDV
+146 A
-155 IGIEAMDAPRISAKT
+155 DAP
-170 GLNIEEVLEQIVTKI
+170 
-185 PAPAGDPKAPLKAL
+185 
-199 IFDALYDSYKGVI
+199 IFSVFGCIWYD
-212 VFCRIKEGTVKVGTK
+212 
-227 IKMMATGAE
+227 
-236 DLVTEVG
+236 
-243 YFGAGQ
+243 
-249 FIPCDELSAGMVGYI
+249 
-264 TASIKNVKDTRVGD
+264 
-278 TITDAAEPI
+278 ITDAAEPI

-392 DNTFY
+392 YDNTFY
-397 TLQKAMRWLKHS
+397 TLQKAMRGLKHS

-456 ASFFKQCREK
+456 ASFFQQCREK

-491 FKLPNHLRTITFPAS
+491 FKLPDHLRTITFPAS

>member
-1 MSIDQSKIRNFCII
+1 MRQQLWDKTAIIFAVGIFLTFVAFDVIWCMDTTFASFSFFETYATKII
-15 AHIDHGKS
+15 A
-23 TLADRIIEKT
+23 TLALA
-33 GTLTSREMQAQV
+33 GVYALTRCRWAQ
-45 LDNMD
+45 
-50 LERERGITIKSQ
+50 I
-62 AVRIIY
+62 
-68 QAKDGEEYIFN
+68 
-79 LIDTPGHVDFNYEVS
+79 
-94 RSLAAC
+94 
-100 DGAILVV
+100 VV
-107 DAAQGV
+107 M
-113 EAQTL
+113 
-118 ANVYLALDHDLDV
+118 ALLDV
-131 LPVINKIDL
+131 LLVANLMYFRTYYSAIPASSYLEAGNLADFKASVTDSLRWADIVL
-140 PSARPE
+140 PLITIATAVMAFRYKTTKRQPLTAVLKWWAAPLAGFALLLTGVNLCKGGFHKSLRSVRQSAYLCS
-146 EVAQEIEDV
+146 A
-155 IGIEAMDAPRISAKT
+155 DAP
-170 GLNIEEVLEQIVTKI
+170 
-185 PAPAGDPKAPLKAL
+185 
-199 IFDALYDSYKGVI
+199 IFSVFGCIWYD
-212 VFCRIKEGTVKVGTK
+212 
-227 IKMMATGAE
+227 
-236 DLVTEVG
+236 
-243 YFGAGQ
+243 
-249 FIPCDELSAGMVGYI
+249 
-264 TASIKNVKDTRVGD
+264 
-278 TITDAAEPI
+278 ITDAAEPI
-287 TPEKQAEIERWL
+287 TPEKQAEIEQWL

-337 KEITPC
+337 KEITPY

-397 TLQKAMRWLKHS
+397 TLQKAMRGLKHS

-456 ASFFKQCREK
+456 ASFFQQCREK

-491 FKLPNHLRTITFPAS
+491 FKLPDHLRTITFPAS

-552 ASYRQELVGNPACRG
+552 ASYRQELVGNPACHG

-597 YPTLLNLMQLDAYR
+597 YPTLLNLMQLDTYR

>member
-1 MSIDQSKIRNFCII
+1 MRQQLWDKTAIIFAVGIFLTFVAFDVIWCMDTTFASFSFFETYATKII
-15 AHIDHGKS
+15 A
-23 TLADRIIEKT
+23 TLALV
-33 GTLTSREMQAQV
+33 GVYVLTRSRWAQ
-45 LDNMD
+45 
-50 LERERGITIKSQ
+50 I
-62 AVRIIY
+62 
-68 QAKDGEEYIFN
+68 
-79 LIDTPGHVDFNYEVS
+79 
-94 RSLAAC
+94 
-100 DGAILVV
+100 VV
-107 DAAQGV
+107 M
-113 EAQTL
+113 
-118 ANVYLALDHDLDV
+118 ALLDV
-131 LPVINKIDL
+131 LLVANLMYFRTYYSAIPASSYLEAGNLADFKASVTDSLRWADIVL
-140 PSARPE
+140 PLITIATAVMAFRSKTTKRQPLTAVLKWWAAPLAGFALLLTGVNLCKGGFHKSLRSVRQSAYLCS
-146 EVAQEIEDV
+146 A
-155 IGIEAMDAPRISAKT
+155 DAP
-170 GLNIEEVLEQIVTKI
+170 
-185 PAPAGDPKAPLKAL
+185 
-199 IFDALYDSYKGVI
+199 IFSVFGCIWYD
-212 VFCRIKEGTVKVGTK
+212 
-227 IKMMATGAE
+227 
-236 DLVTEVG
+236 
-243 YFGAGQ
+243 
-249 FIPCDELSAGMVGYI
+249 
-264 TASIKNVKDTRVGD
+264 
-278 TITDAAEPI
+278 ITDAAEPI

-299 ASQPKHQPADS
+299 VSQPKHQPADS

-397 TLQKAMRWLKHS
+397 TLQKAMRGLKHS

-456 ASFFKQCREK
+456 ASFFQQCREK

-491 FKLPNHLRTITFPAS
+491 FKLPDHLRTITFPAS

-617 SILDPRKQGV
+617 SILDPHKQGV

-642 EVERLKEAHT
+642 EVERLKEAHS

>member
-1 MSIDQSKIRNFCII
+1 MRQQLWDKTAIIFAVGIFLTFVAFDVIWCMDTTFASFSFFETYATKII
-15 AHIDHGKS
+15 A
-23 TLADRIIEKT
+23 TLALA
-33 GTLTSREMQAQV
+33 GVYALTRCRWAQ
-45 LDNMD
+45 
-50 LERERGITIKSQ
+50 I
-62 AVRIIY
+62 
-68 QAKDGEEYIFN
+68 
-79 LIDTPGHVDFNYEVS
+79 
-94 RSLAAC
+94 
-100 DGAILVV
+100 VV
-107 DAAQGV
+107 M
-113 EAQTL
+113 
-118 ANVYLALDHDLDV
+118 ALLDV
-131 LPVINKIDL
+131 LLVANLMYFRTYYSAIPASSYLEAGNLADFKASVTDSLRWADIVL
-140 PSARPE
+140 PLITIATAVMAFRYKTTKRQPLTAVLKWWAAPLAGFALLLTGVNLCKGGFHKSLRSVRQSAYLCS
-146 EVAQEIEDV
+146 A
-155 IGIEAMDAPRISAKT
+155 DAP
-170 GLNIEEVLEQIVTKI
+170 
-185 PAPAGDPKAPLKAL
+185 
-199 IFDALYDSYKGVI
+199 IFSVFGCIWYD
-212 VFCRIKEGTVKVGTK
+212 
-227 IKMMATGAE
+227 
-236 DLVTEVG
+236 
-243 YFGAGQ
+243 
-249 FIPCDELSAGMVGYI
+249 
-264 TASIKNVKDTRVGD
+264 
-278 TITDAAEPI
+278 ITDAAEPI

-397 TLQKAMRWLKHS
+397 TLQKAMRGLKHS

-456 ASFFKQCREK
+456 ASFFQQCREK

-491 FKLPNHLRTITFPAS
+491 FKLPDHLRTTTFPAS

-642 EVERLKEAHT
+642 EVERQKEAHT

>member
-1 MSIDQSKIRNFCII
+1 MRQQLWDKTAIIFAVGIFLTFVAFDVIWCMDTTFASFSFFETYATKII
-15 AHIDHGKS
+15 A
-23 TLADRIIEKT
+23 TLALA
-33 GTLTSREMQAQV
+33 GVYALTRCRWAQ
-45 LDNMD
+45 
-50 LERERGITIKSQ
+50 I
-62 AVRIIY
+62 
-68 QAKDGEEYIFN
+68 
-79 LIDTPGHVDFNYEVS
+79 
-94 RSLAAC
+94 
-100 DGAILVV
+100 VV
-107 DAAQGV
+107 M
-113 EAQTL
+113 
-118 ANVYLALDHDLDV
+118 ALLDV
-131 LPVINKIDL
+131 LLVANLMYFRTYYSAIPASSYLEAGNLADFKASVTDSLRWADIVL
-140 PSARPE
+140 PLITIATAVMAFRYKTTKRQPLTAVLKWWAAPLAGFALLLTGVNLCKGGFHKSLRSVRQSAYLCS
-146 EVAQEIEDV
+146 A
-155 IGIEAMDAPRISAKT
+155 DAP
-170 GLNIEEVLEQIVTKI
+170 
-185 PAPAGDPKAPLKAL
+185 
-199 IFDALYDSYKGVI
+199 IFSVFGCIWYD
-212 VFCRIKEGTVKVGTK
+212 
-227 IKMMATGAE
+227 
-236 DLVTEVG
+236 
-243 YFGAGQ
+243 
-249 FIPCDELSAGMVGYI
+249 
-264 TASIKNVKDTRVGD
+264 
-278 TITDAAEPI
+278 ITDAAEPI

-397 TLQKAMRWLKHS
+397 TLQKAMRGLKHS

-456 ASFFKQCREK
+456 ASFFQQCREK

-491 FKLPNHLRTITFPAS
+491 FKLPDHLRSITFPAS

-652 VSDYMLR
+652 VSGYMLR

>member
-1 MSIDQSKIRNFCII
+1 MRQQLWDKTAIVFAVGIFLTFVAFDVIWCMDTTFASFSFFETYATKII
-15 AHIDHGKS
+15 A
-23 TLADRIIEKT
+23 TLALA
-33 GTLTSREMQAQV
+33 GVYALTRCRWAQ
-45 LDNMD
+45 
-50 LERERGITIKSQ
+50 I
-62 AVRIIY
+62 
-68 QAKDGEEYIFN
+68 
-79 LIDTPGHVDFNYEVS
+79 
-94 RSLAAC
+94 
-100 DGAILVV
+100 VV
-107 DAAQGV
+107 M
-113 EAQTL
+113 
-118 ANVYLALDHDLDV
+118 ALLDV
-131 LPVINKIDL
+131 LLVANLMYFRTYYSAIPASSYLEAGNLADFKASVTDSLRWADIVL
-140 PSARPE
+140 PLISIATAVMAFRYKTTKRQPLTAVLKWWAAPLAGFALLLTGVNLCKGGFHKSLRSVRQSAYLCS
-146 EVAQEIEDV
+146 A
-155 IGIEAMDAPRISAKT
+155 DAP
-170 GLNIEEVLEQIVTKI
+170 
-185 PAPAGDPKAPLKAL
+185 
-199 IFDALYDSYKGVI
+199 IFSVFGCIWYD
-212 VFCRIKEGTVKVGTK
+212 
-227 IKMMATGAE
+227 
-236 DLVTEVG
+236 
-243 YFGAGQ
+243 
-249 FIPCDELSAGMVGYI
+249 
-264 TASIKNVKDTRVGD
+264 
-278 TITDAAEPI
+278 ITDAAEPI

-397 TLQKAMRWLKHS
+397 TLQKAMRGLKHS

-456 ASFFKQCREK
+456 ASFFQQCREK

-491 FKLPNHLRTITFPAS
+491 FKLPDHLRTITFPAS

-582 PVGMRYDKFMGQIDI
+582 PVGMHYDKFMGQIDI

>member
-1 MSIDQSKIRNFCII
+1 MRQQLWDKTAIIFAVGIFLTFVAFDVIWCMDTTFASFSFVETYATKII
-15 AHIDHGKS
+15 A
-23 TLADRIIEKT
+23 TLALA
-33 GTLTSREMQAQV
+33 GVYALTRCRWAQ
-45 LDNMD
+45 
-50 LERERGITIKSQ
+50 I
-62 AVRIIY
+62 
-68 QAKDGEEYIFN
+68 
-79 LIDTPGHVDFNYEVS
+79 
-94 RSLAAC
+94 
-100 DGAILVV
+100 VV
-107 DAAQGV
+107 M
-113 EAQTL
+113 
-118 ANVYLALDHDLDV
+118 ALLDV
-131 LPVINKIDL
+131 LLVANLMYFRTYYSAIPASSYLEAGNLADFKASVTDSLRWADIVL
-140 PSARPE
+140 PLITIATAVMAFRYKTTKRQPLTAVLKWWAAPLAGFALLLTGVNLCKGGFHKSLRSVRQSAYLCS
-146 EVAQEIEDV
+146 A
-155 IGIEAMDAPRISAKT
+155 DAP
-170 GLNIEEVLEQIVTKI
+170 
-185 PAPAGDPKAPLKAL
+185 
-199 IFDALYDSYKGVI
+199 IFSVFGCIWYD
-212 VFCRIKEGTVKVGTK
+212 
-227 IKMMATGAE
+227 
-236 DLVTEVG
+236 
-243 YFGAGQ
+243 
-249 FIPCDELSAGMVGYI
+249 
-264 TASIKNVKDTRVGD
+264 
-278 TITDAAEPI
+278 ITDAAEPI

-324 SLESWVLEKKVDG
+324 SLESWVLEKKVNG

-397 TLQKAMRWLKHS
+397 TIQKAMRGLKHS

-456 ASFFKQCREK
+456 ASFFQQCREK

-491 FKLPNHLRTITFPAS
+491 FKLPDHLRTITFPAS

>member
-1 MSIDQSKIRNFCII
+1 MRQQLWDKTAIIFAVGIFLTFVAFDVIWCMDTTFASFSFFETYATKII
-15 AHIDHGKS
+15 A
-23 TLADRIIEKT
+23 TLALA
-33 GTLTSREMQAQV
+33 GGYALTRCRWAQ
-45 LDNMD
+45 
-50 LERERGITIKSQ
+50 I
-62 AVRIIY
+62 
-68 QAKDGEEYIFN
+68 
-79 LIDTPGHVDFNYEVS
+79 
-94 RSLAAC
+94 
-100 DGAILVV
+100 VV
-107 DAAQGV
+107 M
-113 EAQTL
+113 
-118 ANVYLALDHDLDV
+118 ALLDV
-131 LPVINKIDL
+131 LLVANLMYFRTYYSAIPASSYLEAGNLADFKASVTDSLRWADIVL
-140 PSARPE
+140 PLITIATAVMAFRYKTTKRQPLTAVLKWWAAPLAGFALLLTGVNLCKGGFHKSLRSVRQSAYLCS
-146 EVAQEIEDV
+146 A
-155 IGIEAMDAPRISAKT
+155 DAP
-170 GLNIEEVLEQIVTKI
+170 
-185 PAPAGDPKAPLKAL
+185 
-199 IFDALYDSYKGVI
+199 IFSVFGCIWYD
-212 VFCRIKEGTVKVGTK
+212 
-227 IKMMATGAE
+227 
-236 DLVTEVG
+236 
-243 YFGAGQ
+243 
-249 FIPCDELSAGMVGYI
+249 
-264 TASIKNVKDTRVGD
+264 
-278 TITDAAEPI
+278 ITDAAEPI

-397 TLQKAMRWLKHS
+397 TLQKAMRGLKHS

-456 ASFFKQCREK
+456 ASFFQQCREK

-491 FKLPNHLRTITFPAS
+491 FNLPDHLRTITFPAS

>member
-1 MSIDQSKIRNFCII
+1 MRQQLWDKTAIIFAVGIFLTFVAFDVIWCMDTTFASFSFFETYATKII
-15 AHIDHGKS
+15 A
-23 TLADRIIEKT
+23 TLALA
-33 GTLTSREMQAQV
+33 GVYALTRCRWAQ
-45 LDNMD
+45 
-50 LERERGITIKSQ
+50 I
-62 AVRIIY
+62 
-68 QAKDGEEYIFN
+68 
-79 LIDTPGHVDFNYEVS
+79 
-94 RSLAAC
+94 
-100 DGAILVV
+100 VV
-107 DAAQGV
+107 M
-113 EAQTL
+113 
-118 ANVYLALDHDLDV
+118 ALLDV
-131 LPVINKIDL
+131 LLVANL
-140 PSARPE
+140 MYFRTYYSAIP
-146 EVAQEIEDV
+146 ASSYL
-155 IGIEAMDAPRISAKT
+155 EAGNLADFKASVTDSLRWADIVLLLISIATAVMAFRYKTTKRQPLTAVLKWWAAPLAGFALLLTGVNLCKGGFHKSLRSVRQSAYLCSADAP
-170 GLNIEEVLEQIVTKI
+170 
-185 PAPAGDPKAPLKAL
+185 
-199 IFDALYDSYKGVI
+199 IFSVFGCIWYD
-212 VFCRIKEGTVKVGTK
+212 
-227 IKMMATGAE
+227 
-236 DLVTEVG
+236 
-243 YFGAGQ
+243 
-249 FIPCDELSAGMVGYI
+249 
-264 TASIKNVKDTRVGD
+264 
-278 TITDAAEPI
+278 ITDAAEPI

-392 DNTFY
+392 DNTLY

>member
-1 MSIDQSKIRNFCII
+1 MRQQLWDKTAITFAVGIFLTFVAFDVIWCMDTTFASFSFFETYATKII
-15 AHIDHGKS
+15 A
-23 TLADRIIEKT
+23 TLALA
-33 GTLTSREMQAQV
+33 GVYALTRCRWAQ
-45 LDNMD
+45 
-50 LERERGITIKSQ
+50 I
-62 AVRIIY
+62 
-68 QAKDGEEYIFN
+68 
-79 LIDTPGHVDFNYEVS
+79 
-94 RSLAAC
+94 
-100 DGAILVV
+100 VV
-107 DAAQGV
+107 M
-113 EAQTL
+113 
-118 ANVYLALDHDLDV
+118 ALLDV
-131 LPVINKIDL
+131 LLVANLMYFRTYYSAIPASSYLEAGNLADFKASVTDSLRWADIVL
-140 PSARPE
+140 PLITIATAVLAFRPKATKRQPLTAVLKWWAAPLAGFALLLTGVNLCKGGFHKSLRSVRQSAYLCS
-146 EVAQEIEDV
+146 A
-155 IGIEAMDAPRISAKT
+155 DAP
-170 GLNIEEVLEQIVTKI
+170 
-185 PAPAGDPKAPLKAL
+185 
-199 IFDALYDSYKGVI
+199 IFSVFGCIWYD
-212 VFCRIKEGTVKVGTK
+212 
-227 IKMMATGAE
+227 
-236 DLVTEVG
+236 
-243 YFGAGQ
+243 
-249 FIPCDELSAGMVGYI
+249 
-264 TASIKNVKDTRVGD
+264 
-278 TITDAAEPI
+278 ITDAAEPI

-310 VTEKRSNLLIVFAE
+310 ITEKRSNLLIVFAE

-397 TLQKAMRWLKHS
+397 TLQKAMRGLKHS

-456 ASFFKQCREK
+456 ASFFQQCREK

-491 FKLPNHLRTITFPAS
+491 FKLPDHLRTITFPAS

>member
-1 MSIDQSKIRNFCII
+1 MRQQLWDKTAIIFAVGIFLTFVAFDVIWCMDTTFASFSFFETYATKII
-15 AHIDHGKS
+15 A
-23 TLADRIIEKT
+23 TLALA
-33 GTLTSREMQAQV
+33 GVYALTRCRWAQ
-45 LDNMD
+45 
-50 LERERGITIKSQ
+50 I
-62 AVRIIY
+62 
-68 QAKDGEEYIFN
+68 
-79 LIDTPGHVDFNYEVS
+79 
-94 RSLAAC
+94 
-100 DGAILVV
+100 VV
-107 DAAQGV
+107 M
-113 EAQTL
+113 
-118 ANVYLALDHDLDV
+118 ALLDV
-131 LPVINKIDL
+131 LLVANLMYFRTYYSAIPASSYLEAGNLADFKASVTDSLRWADIVL
-140 PSARPE
+140 PLITIATAVMAFRYKTTKRQPLTAVLKWWAAPLAGFALLLTGVNLCKGGFHKSLRSVRQSAYLCS
-146 EVAQEIEDV
+146 A
-155 IGIEAMDAPRISAKT
+155 DAP
-170 GLNIEEVLEQIVTKI
+170 
-185 PAPAGDPKAPLKAL
+185 
-199 IFDALYDSYKGVI
+199 IFSVFGCIWYD
-212 VFCRIKEGTVKVGTK
+212 
-227 IKMMATGAE
+227 
-236 DLVTEVG
+236 
-243 YFGAGQ
+243 
-249 FIPCDELSAGMVGYI
+249 
-264 TASIKNVKDTRVGD
+264 
-278 TITDAAEPI
+278 ITDAAEPI

-397 TLQKAMRWLKHS
+397 TLQKAMRGLKHS

-456 ASFFKQCREK
+456 ASFFQQCREK
-466 IERGEVWK
+466 IECGEVWK

-491 FKLPNHLRTITFPAS
+491 FKLPDHLRTITFPAS

-552 ASYRQELVGNPACRG
+552 ASYRQELVDNPICRG

>member
-1 MSIDQSKIRNFCII
+1 MRQQLWDKTSIVFAVGIFLTFVAFDVIWCMDTTFASFSFFETYATKII
-15 AHIDHGKS
+15 A
-23 TLADRIIEKT
+23 TLALA
-33 GTLTSREMQAQV
+33 GVYALTRCRWAQ
-45 LDNMD
+45 
-50 LERERGITIKSQ
+50 I
-62 AVRIIY
+62 
-68 QAKDGEEYIFN
+68 
-79 LIDTPGHVDFNYEVS
+79 
-94 RSLAAC
+94 
-100 DGAILVV
+100 VV
-107 DAAQGV
+107 M
-113 EAQTL
+113 
-118 ANVYLALDHDLDV
+118 ALLDV
-131 LPVINKIDL
+131 LLVANLMYFRTYYSAIPASSYLEAGNLADFKASVTDSLRWADIVLLLISIATAVIAFRYKTTKRQPLTAVLKWWAAPLAGFALLLTGVNLCKGGFHKSL
-140 PSARPE
+140 RSVRQSAYLCS
-146 EVAQEIEDV
+146 A
-155 IGIEAMDAPRISAKT
+155 DAP
-170 GLNIEEVLEQIVTKI
+170 
-185 PAPAGDPKAPLKAL
+185 
-199 IFDALYDSYKGVI
+199 IFSVFGCIWYD
-212 VFCRIKEGTVKVGTK
+212 
-227 IKMMATGAE
+227 
-236 DLVTEVG
+236 
-243 YFGAGQ
+243 
-249 FIPCDELSAGMVGYI
+249 
-264 TASIKNVKDTRVGD
+264 
-278 TITDAAEPI
+278 ITDAAEPI
-287 TPEKQAEIERWL
+287 TPEKQVEIERWL

-397 TLQKAMRWLKHS
+397 TLQKAMRGLKHS

-456 ASFFKQCREK
+456 ASFFQQCREK

-491 FKLPNHLRTITFPAS
+491 FKLPDHLRSITFPAS

-535 PQYKET
+535 PQYKKT

>member
-1 MSIDQSKIRNFCII
+1 MRQQLWDKTAIIFAVGIFLTFVAFDVIWCMDTTFASFSFFETYATKII
-15 AHIDHGKS
+15 A
-23 TLADRIIEKT
+23 TLALA
-33 GTLTSREMQAQV
+33 GVYALTRSRWAQ
-45 LDNMD
+45 
-50 LERERGITIKSQ
+50 I
-62 AVRIIY
+62 
-68 QAKDGEEYIFN
+68 
-79 LIDTPGHVDFNYEVS
+79 
-94 RSLAAC
+94 
-100 DGAILVV
+100 VV
-107 DAAQGV
+107 M
-113 EAQTL
+113 
-118 ANVYLALDHDLDV
+118 ALLDV
-131 LPVINKIDL
+131 LLVANLMYFRTYYSAIPASSYLEAGNLADFKASVTDSLRWADIVL
-140 PSARPE
+140 PLITIATAVMAFRYKATKRQPLTAVLKWWAAPLAGFALLLTGVNLCKGGFHKSLRSVRQSAYLCS
-146 EVAQEIEDV
+146 A
-155 IGIEAMDAPRISAKT
+155 DAP
-170 GLNIEEVLEQIVTKI
+170 
-185 PAPAGDPKAPLKAL
+185 
-199 IFDALYDSYKGVI
+199 IFSVFGCIWYD
-212 VFCRIKEGTVKVGTK
+212 
-227 IKMMATGAE
+227 
-236 DLVTEVG
+236 
-243 YFGAGQ
+243 
-249 FIPCDELSAGMVGYI
+249 
-264 TASIKNVKDTRVGD
+264 
-278 TITDAAEPI
+278 ITDAAEPI

-397 TLQKAMRWLKHS
+397 TLQKAMRGLKHS

-456 ASFFKQCREK
+456 ASFFQQCREK

-491 FKLPNHLRTITFPAS
+491 FKLPDHLRTITFPAS

-627 AVGSVMNVEGTGSDK
+627 AVGSVMNVEGTRSDK

>member
-1 MSIDQSKIRNFCII
+1 MRQQLWDKTAIIFAVGIFLTFVAFDVIWCMDTTFASFSFFETYATKII
-15 AHIDHGKS
+15 A
-23 TLADRIIEKT
+23 TLALA
-33 GTLTSREMQAQV
+33 GVYALTRCRWAQ
-45 LDNMD
+45 
-50 LERERGITIKSQ
+50 I
-62 AVRIIY
+62 
-68 QAKDGEEYIFN
+68 
-79 LIDTPGHVDFNYEVS
+79 
-94 RSLAAC
+94 
-100 DGAILVV
+100 VV
-107 DAAQGV
+107 M
-113 EAQTL
+113 
-118 ANVYLALDHDLDV
+118 ALLDV
-131 LPVINKIDL
+131 LLVANLMYFRTYYSAIPASSYLEAGNLADFKASVTDSLRWADIVLPLITIATAVIAFRYKTTKRQPLTAVLKWWAAPLAGFALLLTGVNLCKGGFHKSL
-140 PSARPE
+140 RSVRQSAYLCS
-146 EVAQEIEDV
+146 A
-155 IGIEAMDAPRISAKT
+155 DAP
-170 GLNIEEVLEQIVTKI
+170 
-185 PAPAGDPKAPLKAL
+185 
-199 IFDALYDSYKGVI
+199 IFSIFGCIWYD
-212 VFCRIKEGTVKVGTK
+212 
-227 IKMMATGAE
+227 
-236 DLVTEVG
+236 
-243 YFGAGQ
+243 
-249 FIPCDELSAGMVGYI
+249 
-264 TASIKNVKDTRVGD
+264 
-278 TITDAAEPI
+278 ITDAAEPI

-324 SLESWVLEKKVDG
+324 SLESWVLEKEVDG

-392 DNTFY
+392 DNSFY
-397 TLQKAMRWLKHS
+397 TLQKAMRGLKHS

-456 ASFFKQCREK
+456 ASFFQQCREK

-491 FKLPNHLRTITFPAS
+491 FKLPDHLRTITFPAS

-546 GDHEGL
+546 GDHERL